1 MGEVMSEEA
10 LAAKRAEI
18 AAKVAAARK
27 LQDEAAAA
35 QSGGSSGGGGGKK
48 KALSKKAL
56 QAALDDDSGGDSGGG
71 GNTNAALSRKEKV
84 KAALEEHKMPSAE
97 TLRRQ
102 AREMKRNPGMVRRAN
117 PAMRKFTDAEIREHA
132 NEMEKM
138 ANNPEMIHA
147 MKSVQ
152 SMPEAERAALLQLQ
166 EGLNG
171 KITRDDKWIADTIKL
186 VKAQPDTL
194 KKLIKGRV
202 DANSPLS
209 EGQILGILD
218 YVITCSDDFLTSAL
232 KLINW
237 AVKWAVSMRGPA
249 GDMYQMVD
257 TATFGC
263 ARYVVLGVMLLIVFY
278 IGKVM
283 WYLLTLAVGLCMSGY
298 MWLTNGGQA
307 AATGTAAA
315 GDSASAATPE
325 VGIDEV
331 EHPFVE
337 L

>member
-147 MKSVQ
+147 IKSVQ
-152 SMPEAERAALLQLQ
+152 SMPEEERAALLQLQ

-171 KITRDDKWIADTIKL
+171 KVTRDDKWIADTIKL

-194 KKLIKGRV
+194 KNLLKGRV
-202 DANSPLS
+202 DANAPVS
-209 EGQILGILD
+209 EGQILAIID
-218 YVITCSDDFLTSAL
+218 YVVTCSDGFLTSAL
-232 KLINW
+232 KLVNW
-237 AVKWAVSMRGPA
+237 AISMCGPA
-249 GDMYQMVD
+249 VATYQMVD
-257 TATFGC
+257 IATFGC
-263 ARYVVLGVMLLIVFY
+263 ARYVVLGVTLLIVFY
-278 IGKVM
+278 MGKIV
-283 WYLLTLAVGLCMSGY
+283 WYLLTLAFGLGMSGY
-298 MWLTNGGQA
+298 VWLTDGGQA
-307 AATGTAAA
+307 AAARTAA
-315 GDSASAATPE
+315 GHSASAATPVG
-325 VGIDEV
+325 VGIDGV
-331 EHPFVE
+331 EHPFDE

>member
-1 MGEVMSEEA
+1 MSAEA

-27 LQDEAAAA
+27 LQDEAAAKSGSSSGRKKNMSKKELQA
-35 QSGGSSGGGGGKK
+35 ALEDDSGGSS
-48 KALSKKAL
+48 S
-56 QAALDDDSGGDSGGG
+56 SGSSNKG
-71 GNTNAALSRKEKV
+71 A
-84 KAALEEHKMPSAE
+84 KMPSAE

-102 AREMKRNPGMVRRAN
+102 AREMKRNPALVRRAN
-117 PAMRKFTDAEIREHA
+117 PEMRNFTDSQIREHA
-132 NEMEKM
+132 TEMEKL

-152 SMPEAERAALLQLQ
+152 SMPEAERAALLRLQ

-171 KITRDDKWIADTIKL
+171 KVTRDDKWIADTIKL

-194 KKLIKGRV
+194 KNLFKGRT

-209 EGQILGILD
+209 EAHILGIID
-218 YVITCSDDFLTSAL
+218 YMITCSDGFLTSAF

-237 AVKWAVSMRGPA
+237 AISMRG
-249 GDMYQMVD
+249 MYQMVD
-257 TATFGC
+257 TTTFGC
-263 ARYVVLGVMLLIVFY
+263 ARYVVLGVMILLVFY
-278 IGKVM
+278 VGKM
-283 WYLLTLAVGLCMSGY
+283 LWYLLTLAFGLCMSGY

-307 AATGTAAA
+307 AATRMAA
-315 GDSASAATPE
+315 GDSARAATPE
-325 VGIDEV
+325 VGINEV